1 MIDRSSPQKW
11 LQIEKNKE
19 IPMNTTKTVFTNAKL
34 TDGALHDIHVENGR
48 ITAIEAAGSV
58 GASATVID
66 IAGDLLVPSFVE
78 GHIHLDTSF
87 YGGKWVPHRPCTNG
101 FDVHERVA
109 FQAENMAKAEPMAE
123 RARNQLDLCIANGT
137 TQMRSHVMV
146 DGSVGLKSLETILA
160 VREEYKDIIDIQLV
174 AFPQSGILKSPGTPE
189 LLDAAIGLGADLVGG
204 LDPASFDRDVNGHLD
219 VVFGVA
225 EKHGVDIDIHLHDA
239 GSMGAFTIEE
249 ICDRTVALGM
259 QGHVAVSHAYG
270 LGDLAP
276 DAARKIAAKIAKSG
290 VSIMTN
296 APGNHNF
303 PPVALLRHEGVTV
316 FSGSDNIRDS
326 WWPYGDGDM
335 LHRAEIIGYRS
346 GFYTDEEL
354 AAAFEIVTAAG
365 AKALRLEGYG
375 IEIGAKADFVTLAA
389 EHVPEAVIAF
399 PKGRRIYKAG
409 RLVAENGKMLR

>member
-1 MIDRSSPQKW
+1 M
-11 LQIEKNKE
+11 
-19 IPMNTTKTVFTNAKL
+19 TKSTTVFTNARL
-34 TDGALHDIHVENGR
+34 AEGVLRDIHVESGR
-48 ITAIEAAGSV
+48 ISAIEAAGAV
-58 GASATVID
+58 TPSAEVVD
-66 IAGDLLVPSFVE
+66 IAGELLVPGFVE

-87 YGGKWVPHRPCTNG
+87 YGDKWMPHRPCTNG

-109 FQAENMAKAEPMAE
+109 FQAENMAAAAPMDK
-123 RARNQLDLCIANGT
+123 RARDQLDLCIANGT
-137 TQMRSHVMV
+137 LSMRSHVMV

-160 VREEYKDIIDIQLV
+160 VREDYKDVIDIQLV
-174 AFPQSGILKSPGTPE
+174 AFPQSGILKSPGTPD
-189 LLDAAIGLGADLVGG
+189 LLDEAIGLGADLVGG

-249 ICDRTVALGM
+249 ICARTVALGM
-259 QGHVAVSHAYG
+259 QGHVAISHAYG
-270 LGDLAP
+270 LGDLGA
-276 DAARKIAAKIAKSG
+276 DAARKIAATIAKSG

-303 PPVALLRHEGVTV
+303 PPVALLRREGVTV

-346 GFYTDEEL
+346 GFYTDEDL
-354 AAAFEIVTAAG
+354 KAVFDIVTSES
-365 AKALRLEGYG
+365 AKALRIESYG
-375 IEIGAKADFVTLAA
+375 IEIGAKADFVTLSAA
-389 EHVPEAVIAF
+389 NIPEAVVAF
-399 PKGRRIYKAG
+399 PGNRRVFKGG
-409 RLVAENGKMLR
+409 RLVAQGGKRV